1 MLDESFAAIIFL
13 CAALIIPI
21 ISFIFCF
28 LFAND
33 FNLNEA
39 FLTSVLLD
47 FYLLMGLNIAAFF
60 IFYKLFLSIIIF
72 ILLFTGL
79 HYWVKCSEDKYLI
92 STI

>member
-13 CAALIIPI
+13 CAAFIIPI

-33 FNLNEA
+33 FNLKEA

-47 FYLLMGLNIAAFF
+47 FYLLMGLNIVAFF
-60 IFYKLFLSIIIF
+60 IFYKIFLSIIIL

-79 HYWVKCSEDKYLI
+79 HYWVKYSEDKY
-92 STI
+92 

>member
-1 MLDESFAAIIFL
+1 MLDNSFAAIIFL
-13 CAALIIPI
+13 CAAFIIPI

-33 FNLNEA
+33 FNLKEA

-47 FYLLMGLNIAAFF
+47 FYLLMGLNIVAFF

-72 ILLFTGL
+72 ILFFTSL
-79 HYWVKCSEDKYLI
+79 HYWVKYSEDKY
-92 STI
+92 

>member
-1 MLDESFAAIIFL
+1 MLDNSFAAIIFL
-13 CAALIIPI
+13 CAAFIIPI

-33 FNLNEA
+33 FNLKEA

-47 FYLLMGLNIAAFF
+47 FYLLMGLNIVAFF

-79 HYWVKCSEDKYLI
+79 HYWVKYSEDKY
-92 STI
+92 

>member
-1 MLDESFAAIIFL
+1 MLDNSFAAIIFL
-13 CAALIIPI
+13 CAAFIIPI

-33 FNLNEA
+33 FNLKEA

-47 FYLLMGLNIAAFF
+47 FYLLMGLNIVAFF

-72 ILLFTGL
+72 ILLFTSL
-79 HYWVKCSEDKYLI
+79 HYWVKYSEDKY
-92 STI
+92 